1 MTSKRDKF
9 EEFPEHD
16 NYAYSPSTWNV
27 EAGGL
32 LPMLQSESLS
42 YLINGKKE
50 RKKER
55 KKDLFPKHIIFR
67 LLKTEENNKILK
79 RVDSKTN

>member
-1 MTSKRDKF
+1 
-9 EEFPEHD
+9 
-16 NYAYSPSTWNV
+16 
-27 EAGGL
+27 
-32 LPMLQSESLS
+32 MLQSESLS